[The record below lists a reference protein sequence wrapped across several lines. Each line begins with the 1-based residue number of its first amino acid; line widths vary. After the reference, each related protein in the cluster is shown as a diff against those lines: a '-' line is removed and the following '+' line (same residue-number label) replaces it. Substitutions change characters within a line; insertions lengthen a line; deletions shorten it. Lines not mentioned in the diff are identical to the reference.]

1 MHKFIEQFRYAIEQ
15 SGLTPPTAIECDSKI
30 HRFSSSGKPQ
40 DKAGWYLLYSDGIP
54 AGCFGDWRT
63 GLNQNWRAD
72 IGRSLSSIEEA
83 EHRDRIKKMQIKR
96 QAEEILIKAEA
107 QAKAL
112 SMWKKASPA
121 PDTHAYLVKKGIT
134 THSAKQIDGA
144 LVLPLRDEN
153 GTLHS
158 LQFINENG
166 EKRFLVGGRVS
177 GCYFSI
183 GSIQDA
189 KVLCIVEGFSTGAT
203 IHEATNYPIAV
214 AFNAGNLL
222 AVATVMREKFP
233 ELTLILCADDD
244 FKVDG
249 NPGLT
254 RATEAAQH
262 VNGLLAVPTFDTNR
276 PDNKTDFNDMAE
288 LYGLETVQSAIANAI
303 EPMINDTLKNKVF
316 NIWPDPQPIKSSIA
330 AEPYPLDALP
340 DTIRKAVI
348 EVQSFTKAPIPLVAA
363 SAITALSLVGQTY
376 VDIKRAEKLS
386 GPTGLFLITIA
397 DSGERKSTCDGF
409 FTRAI
414 HDYVKNK
421 EDTAKPLI
429 KEHSA
434 KLTAWQSKVDGVKT
448 KIRQLAGAGD
458 DTSIQEKELLN
469 LEFIKPTLLKVPKL
483 VYSDITP
490 EALKLNL
497 GTTWPSASI
506 VSSEGGI
513 VFGAHGMNKDS
524 VMRNLATYNQC
535 WDGKSVPTDRISS
548 ASLGTQEVRLTM
560 GIQVQEATIREFTS
574 QLGNLARGTG
584 FFARVLFSWPESTQG
599 SRFYTDP
606 PDNWPCLVEFNQRL
620 SRILNT
626 SPPIDSEGILTPKL
640 MTLAALAK
648 LAWVRFHDGLE
659 SELHKGGELYDVRD
673 VASKAADN
681 AARLACLFHLLEHG
695 FNGEVGDDSFD
706 RASLII
712 LWHLGEAQRFF
723 GELTLPPEL
732 ANALLLEEWLIAYCQ
747 KEKIKQIPFSK
758 VLQLGPNRLRKSL
771 ILKAALQELEDL
783 DRARL
788 ITSQKY
794 NYIEINPA
802 LLIGSVRNKDDY

>member
-1 MHKFIEQFRYAIEQ
+1 MFDCMDQFSEVIRSAGII
-15 SGLTPPTAIECDSKI
+15 PPEIINADGQLY
-30 HRFSSSGKPQ
+30 RFSSNGKHN
-40 DKAGWYLLYSDGIP
+40 DRAGWYVLHGDGIP

-63 GLNQNWRAD
+63 GINQNWHAN
-72 IGRSLSSIEEA
+72 IGRSLSPIEE
-83 EHRDRIKKMQIKR
+83 EKHRDRVKKMQMKR
-96 QAEEILIKAEA
+96 QAEEISIKAEA

-112 SMWKKASPA
+112 SIWKKASTA
-121 PDTHAYLVKKGIT
+121 NTHLYLEK
-134 THSAKQIDGA
+134 KQIKAHGA
-144 LVLPLRDEN
+144 KIIKDILIIPLWDEN
-153 GTLHS
+153 RKLHS
-158 LQFINENG
+158 LQYIYPSG
-166 EKRFLVGGRVS
+166 EKRFLTGGRVS

-203 IHEATNYPIAV
+203 VHEATDYPIAV

-222 AVATVMREKFP
+222 AVAAIMREKFP

-249 NPGLT
+249 NPGLS
-254 RATEAAQH
+254 RATDAALH
-262 VNGLLAVPTFDTNR
+262 INGLLAVPIFDANR
-276 PDNKTDFNDMAE
+276 ADNKTDFNDMAA
-288 LYGLETVQSAIANAI
+288 LYGLKSVQKAIAHANKPI
-303 EPMINDTLKNKVF
+303 DDDNLKNNES
-316 NIWPDPQPIKSSIA
+316 NIWLDPLPIASSIA

-340 DTIRKAVI
+340 KTIREAVI
-348 EVQSFTKAPIPLVAA
+348 EVQSFTKAPLPLVAA

-421 EDTAKPLI
+421 EDAAKPLI
-429 KEHSA
+429 KEYNA
-434 KLTAWQSKVDGVKT
+434 KLAAWQSKVEGVKT
-448 KIRQLAGAGD
+448 KIRQLAGKGN
-458 DTSIQEKELLN
+458 DTAIQETELLK
-469 LEFIKPTLLKVPKL
+469 LELIKPKLPKVPKL
-483 VYSDITP
+483 CYSDITP
-490 EALKLNL
+490 EALKRNL
-497 GTTWPSASI
+497 GTIWPAAGI

-548 ASLGTQEVRLTM
+548 ESLGIQEVRLTM
-560 GIQVQEATIREFTS
+560 GVQVQESTIREFTS
-574 QLGNLARGTG
+574 QLGSLARGTG
-584 FFARVLFSWPESTQG
+584 FFARVLFSRPESTQG

-606 PDNWPCLVEFNQRL
+606 PDKWSCLEAFNQ
-620 SRILNT
+620 SISQILNT

-640 MTLAALAK
+640 MTLASLAK

-681 AARLACLFHLLEHG
+681 AARLACLFHLIEHG
-695 FNGEVGDDSFD
+695 INGEVGSDSFD
-706 RASLII
+706 SASLII

-723 GELTLPPEL
+723 AELVLPPEL

-747 KEKIKQIPFSK
+747 KEKLKQAPFSK
-758 VLQLGPNRLRKSL
+758 VLQFGPKRLRKSS
-771 ILKAALQELEDL
+771 ILKVALEELEHL
-783 DRARL
+783 NRARL
-788 ITSQKY
+788 LSNKNTKC
-794 NYIEINPA
+794 IEINPA
-802 LLIGSVRNKDDY
+802 LLAGGGKNDDC